1 MEMMPFLLHEKHM
14 LLMKGKEQMKIHISL
29 KVGVVPPPTT
39 TKISVNCPNILWLSL
54 RFCV

>member
-39 TKISVNCPNILWLSL
+39 TKIGVNCPNILWLSL
-54 RFCV
+54 